1 MRAIRSFLF
10 CFNFLKLDE
19 DQPIRRYGI
28 AHLDVDVLYLGIVR
42 HKSGMDERV
51 ERTLENVIEVAP
63 ATVRREE
70 LPAQPDFAIE
80 LPEQPTEARNAHH
93 AKTTTLAADKHT
105 RADVTVISIDARR
118 PGKLETYC
126 LTHGAPCGC
135 AVGVVAAPAAT
146 AGVATDPTFAL

>member
-1 MRAIRSFLF
+1 MRTIRSFLF

-42 HKSGMDERV
+42 HKSGIDERV
-51 ERTLENVIEVAP
+51 ERTLEDVIEVAP

-105 RADVTVISIDARR
+105 RADMSIVAVYAWR
-118 PGKLETYC
+118 PGKFKGYRLA
-126 LTHGAPCGC
+126 HGAP
-135 AVGVVAAPAAT
+135 
-146 AGVATDPTFAL
+146 